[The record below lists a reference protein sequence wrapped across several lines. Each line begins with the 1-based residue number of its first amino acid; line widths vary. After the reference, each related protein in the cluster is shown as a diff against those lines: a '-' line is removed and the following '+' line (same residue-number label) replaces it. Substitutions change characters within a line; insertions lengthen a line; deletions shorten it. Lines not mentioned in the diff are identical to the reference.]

1 MDRLQLDLMVFKV
14 ISNLSDSMID
24 SMIIES
30 VFMV

>member
-1 MDRLQLDLMVFKV
+1 MDRLRLDLMVFKV

>member
-1 MDRLQLDLMVFKV
+1 MVSLLLDLMIFKV

-24 SMIIES
+24 FMIIES